1 MNMYTTIKSEII
13 NNLNDQLI
21 ATPIDSNELFLFV
34 TASLLGE
41 YDFNRY
47 IMNHLL
53 SL

>member
-1 MNMYTTIKSEII
+1 MYITIKTEII
-13 NNLNDQLI
+13 NNLNDQLT